1 MGFLGEILGGFGIE
15 EEELRVGSRMKE
27 RLIREI
33 KLTEMNLGF
42 FFSFLHLGFG
52 GLTMKS
58 VIKLC

>member
-42 FFSFLHLGFG
+42 FFSFY
-52 GLTMKS
+52 
-58 VIKLC
+58 I

>member
-42 FFSFLHLGFG
+42 FFPFY
-52 GLTMKS
+52 
-58 VIKLC
+58 I